1 MAKWVIPK
9 SFEGLEKIQDLM
21 LEYNLSL
28 DEVLLVI
35 EDYANDKLFDI
46 DLGLRPASTNER
58 IDDGK

>member
-9 SFEGLEKIQDLM
+9 SFGGLEKIQRLM

-35 EDYANDKLFDI
+35 EDYANDKQFDI

>member
-9 SFEGLEKIQDLM
+9 SFGGLEKIQDLM

-35 EDYANDKLFDI
+35 EDYANDKQFDI